1 MNIKTTINNQWRR
14 FLTLDRS
21 ARLFI
26 LITVMTGIFFAGWDL
41 FFNLYILAKG
51 FDKEFLGLANSLY
64 PAAVLLFGIP
74 MGMLSD
80 RIGRKYSLLIGQIF
94 FLISF
99 LIIAIT
105 SSGTVILAVSFI
117 GGVVDTLYIVSV
129 TPLLAQLSNKA
140 NRNYLFSIV
149 FGLATLSRMVGS
161 FLAGQ
166 LPLWFENVF
175 GFQSSTA
182 LSYQAV
188 LITCI
193 GLTFLTLIPLLMI
206 KLPEKVAELDEN
218 GERVV
223 SKVRNGYREKLQNIL
238 KNKVVWKLFIPNLQ
252 IGLGSAL
259 IIPYL
264 NLYFVEKFFV
274 NDQTLGLL
282 FSLGALA
289 TGLASLF
296 SPRLANRLG
305 TRIRAIVLVQ
315 GSSLLF
321 LLVLGFSPVLGIVM
335 IGFMARGALMNM
347 GHPLFESFTMDQVS
361 EDEQGTLNSV
371 MILSWE
377 IGWAVGPFVSGLVQ
391 ERYGFNPLFVAMALL
406 YASAIIMIWFFFQHT
421 EKVSKSGQAYPTP

>member
-1 MNIKTTINNQWRR
+1 MNIKTTINNQRRR

-80 RIGRKYSLLIGQIF
+80 KIGRKYSLLIGQIF

-105 SSGTVILAVSFI
+105 SSGTVILAVTFI
-117 GGVVDTLYIVSV
+117 AGVVDTLYIVSV
-129 TPLLAQLSNKA
+129 TPLLAQLSNKT
-140 NRNYLFSIV
+140 NRNYLFSMV

-175 GFQSSTA
+175 EIQSSTA

-193 GLTFLTLIPLLMI
+193 SLTFLTLIPLLMI
-206 KLPEKVAELDEN
+206 KLPEKVAEFDEN

-223 SKVRNGYREKLQNIL
+223 SKVRNGSREKLQNIL
-238 KNKVVWKLFIPNLQ
+238 KNKIVWKLFIPNLQ
-252 IGLGSAL
+252 VGLGAAL

-321 LLVLGFSPVLGIVM
+321 LLVLGFSPVLGFAM
-335 IGFMARGALMNM
+335 IGFMARGAL
-347 GHPLFESFTMDQVS
+347 
-361 EDEQGTLNSV
+361 
-371 MILSWE
+371 
-377 IGWAVGPFVSGLVQ
+377 
-391 ERYGFNPLFVAMALL
+391 
-406 YASAIIMIWFFFQHT
+406 
-421 EKVSKSGQAYPTP
+421 